1 MSKMIDIRVHE
12 THALSYM
19 TLRRIIGLTA
29 IGLPLVL
36 VAGKWLVDGPGVARS
51 ISAYYYTGM
60 RDVMVGSL
68 CAIALFLYS
77 YKGYDRRDDWA
88 GNIAGALAL
97 AVALVPTAP
106 ICPVPPLATAQPCVV
121 SPLQSVLGD
130 IHSLSAG
137 GFFLT
142 LAYFS
147 YFLFTKGDA
156 HPTPQKIWRNRIY
169 HSCGLIIVLC
179 AAGLGLVYLL
189 PGDSF
194 VHRQLHATF
203 WLEALGIW
211 AFGWSWFTKG
221 EGILR
226 DKEV

>member
-19 TLRRIIGLTA
+19 TLRRTIGLTA
-29 IGLPLVL
+29 IALPLVL
-36 VAGKWLVDGPGVARS
+36 VFGKWLVDGPGVARS

-68 CAIALFLYS
+68 CAIALFLLS
-77 YKGYDRRDDWA
+77 YKGYDRRDDWT
-88 GNIAGALAL
+88 GNIACALAL

-106 ICPVPPLATAQPCVV
+106 PTITPGAVTR
-121 SPLQSVLGD
+121 LQSILSGV
-130 IHSLSAG
+130 HSLSAG

-147 YFLFTKGDA
+147 YCLFTKGDA
-156 HPTPQKIWRNRIY
+156 HSTPRKIWRNRIY
-169 HSCGLIIVLC
+169 RSCGIIIALC
-179 AAGLGLVYLL
+179 ALGLGLVHGL
-189 PGDSF
+189 PDTAF
-194 VHRQLHATF
+194 VHQWRATF
-203 WLEALGIW
+203 WLEAVGIW

-226 DKEV
+226 DLEI

>member
-1 MSKMIDIRVHE
+1 MRMPPTTFVQE

-36 VAGKWLVDGPGVARS
+36 VFGKWLVDGPGVARS

-68 CAIALFLYS
+68 CAIALFLYA
-77 YKGYDRRDDWA
+77 YRGYDRRDDWT
-88 GNIAGALAL
+88 GNVAGALAL
-97 AVALVPTAP
+97 VVALVPTTP
-106 ICPVPPLATAQPCVV
+106 PGPV
-121 SPLQSVLGD
+121 SGLQSVLGGV
-130 IHSLSAG
+130 HSLSAG
-137 GFFLT
+137 GFFLA

-147 YFLFTKGDA
+147 YCLFTKGDTQS
-156 HPTPQKIWRNRIY
+156 TPQKVWRNRVY
-169 HSCGLIIVLC
+169 RVCGVIIVLC
-179 AAGLGLVYLL
+179 AAGLGLVHLL
-189 PGDSF
+189 PDDSL
-194 VHRQLHATF
+194 VHQQLRATF

-226 DKEV
+226 DQEV

>member
-1 MSKMIDIRVHE
+1 MSQPSAAYVHE

-77 YKGYDRRDDWA
+77 YKGYERRDDWA
-88 GNIAGALAL
+88 GNIACALAL

-106 ICPVPPLATAQPCVV
+106 PAAAT
-121 SPLQSVLGD
+121 PLQSTLGSL
-130 IHSLSAG
+130 HSFSAG

-156 HPTPQKIWRNRIY
+156 HSTPQKIWRNRIY
-169 HSCGLIIVLC
+169 RSCGLIIVLC
-179 AAGLGLVYLL
+179 AVGLGLVHGL
-189 PGDSF
+189 PDSSL
-194 VHRQLHATF
+194 VQQWRATF
-203 WLEALGIW
+203 WLEAAGIW
-211 AFGWSWFTKG
+211 AFGLSWFTKG

>member
-1 MSKMIDIRVHE
+1 MTIDIQVHE

-19 TLRRIIGLTA
+19 TLRRTIGLTA
-29 IGLPLVL
+29 IALPLVL
-36 VAGKWLVDGPGVARS
+36 VVGKWLVDGPGVARS

-77 YKGYDRRDDWA
+77 YKGYERRDDWA

-106 ICPVPPLATAQPCVV
+106 PGAVT
-121 SPLQSVLGD
+121 PLQSTLGSL
-130 IHSLSAG
+130 HSLSAG

-147 YFLFTKGDA
+147 YVLFTKGSAD
-156 HPTPQKIWRNRIY
+156 PTPQKIWRNRIY
-169 HSCGLIIVLC
+169 RGCGLIIILC
-179 AAGLGLVYLL
+179 AAGLGLVHRL
-189 PGDSF
+189 PDSSF
-194 VHRQLHATF
+194 VHQQHATF